1 MPLDPTRAN
10 PSKKPK
16 VVIPPRRRQ
25 GTPLRARVWTAGRLL
40 VLAGALVFTFAAFF
54 LTAMRVAI
62 HAREVKVPD
71 IRGKSVA
78 EATTTL
84 LQAGLAMKIDPQRRA
99 DGTIPADHILTQDPD
114 AGTVIRNQRPIRVRV
129 SDGVRDPTVPAVVG
143 QPQNLAEVALANDK
157 VTIAGRAEIRTAS
170 YPTDT
175 VVAVDPPAKNRASS
189 VTLLINRGA
198 AGSSYVMP
206 DLIGTFGVQAE
217 AILRR
222 NGFRVT
228 NAIHVPY
235 PGIPPGIVVRQT
247 PQAGFQIE
255 YGAPIALEVSQ

>member
-1 MPLDPTRAN
+1 MPLDPTRAT

-40 VLAGALVFTFAAFF
+40 LLAGALLFTFAAFF

-62 HAREVKVPD
+62 RAREVKVPD
-71 IRGKSVA
+71 VRGKSVA
-78 EATTTL
+78 EATTQL
-84 LQAGLAMKIDPQRRA
+84 AQAGLAMKIDPSRRPDA
-99 DGTIPADHILTQDPD
+99 TVPADHILTQDPD

-129 SDGVRDPTVPAVVG
+129 SDGQRDPTVPAVVG
-143 QPQNLAEVALANDK
+143 QPATLAEAALASEK
-157 VTIAGRAEIRTAS
+157 VTVAGRAEIRTAT
-170 YPTDT
+170 YPSDT
-175 VVAVDPPAKNRASS
+175 VVAVDPPAKNRAAS

-198 AGSSYVMP
+198 AGASYVMP
-206 DLIGTFGVQAE
+206 DLIGTFGAQAE

-222 NGFRVT
+222 NGFRVGSST
-228 NAIHVPY
+228 HVPY
-235 PGIPPGIVVRQT
+235 PGIPPGIVVRQS
-247 PQAGFQIE
+247 PQAGFQVE

>member
-1 MPLDPTRAN
+1 MPLDPTRAT
-10 PSKKPK
+10 PSNKPK

-40 VLAGALVFTFAAFF
+40 VLAGALLFTFGAFF

-71 IRGKSVA
+71 VRGKSVND
-78 EATTTL
+78 ATL
-84 LQAGLAMKIDPQRRA
+84 QLAQAGLSMKIDPLRRPDA
-99 DGTIPADHILTQDPD
+99 TIPADHVLTQDPD

-129 SDGVRDPTVPAVVG
+129 SDGQRDPTVPPVVG
-143 QPQNLAEVALANDK
+143 QPANLAEVTLANDK
-157 VTIAGRAEIRTAS
+157 VTITGRAEVRTAV
-170 YPTDT
+170 YPADT
-175 VVAVDPPAKNRASS
+175 VIAIDPPAKNRAAS

-198 AGSSYVMP
+198 AGQSYVMP
-206 DLIGTFGVQAE
+206 DLIGTFGAQAE

-222 NGFRVT
+222 NGFRVGT
-228 NAIHVPY
+228 ATHVPY